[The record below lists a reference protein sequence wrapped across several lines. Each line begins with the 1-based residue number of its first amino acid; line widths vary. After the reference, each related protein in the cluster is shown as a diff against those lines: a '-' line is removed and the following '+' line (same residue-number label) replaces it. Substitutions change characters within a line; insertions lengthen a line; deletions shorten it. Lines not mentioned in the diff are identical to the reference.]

1 MKKII
6 SLFLAFLISI
16 SLVFT
21 VHAEN
26 PAWQEVFENVIE
38 NSAASGFLLMDV
50 SGDGTPELFVSSG
63 KGVAVY
69 YYEGAGAVKAADDKN
84 IPLSLIENLVRV
96 KNTKDNS
103 RHYMGQAMKDGV
115 LVTYKM
121 SFSVCV
127 PVLETLAEEDLVT
140 GAGKFKGSGADLVP
154 SENVTRRVNNYLKDY
169 EQEYLMKSCLRADEI
184 RRLGKSNASKRL
196 FSRYEL
202 LSSFADDSHLF
213 STNQRDEIKNNIGM
227 KKFFAFDR
235 ITVLNDEVI
244 FVAFYVN
251 NTSNNE
257 YAFGYDK
264 KYALINDKFEV
275 ISTYS
280 KEEELDTD
288 YLWSQISPDTKASN
302 FKPDYEKTE
311 DFRGIDDYVKY
322 FSSLLSQD
330 KTINTNGKKEIVD
343 FMEYAVNRC
352 SRTELKAQKNVLT
365 VQKKDASV
373 IAQNAVNSMGQLQSV
388 CASKNISQIRTPKTV
403 PEFVC
408 SGVDMSKPVRIEF
421 EKGVAKELGQASGVR
436 IMLDANHG
444 VYVNAAELSVL
455 EEEVDIFTIEF
466 TKNKKDYSVVFTGK
480 NNEEINSITLPV
492 WFVVPAKSNYASVL
506 ATFDGGTE
514 NRGGQYNAR
523 YENIEFSAVRSGNYQ
538 IIEEDITINDID
550 TVVFSVNLAIR
561 FLVSK
566 GVLDVDR
573 NNNFYPNKE
582 MSRYDFTKAMVSMF
596 YTDVTGVDCSYPD
609 VDKDNE
615 YYSFV
620 AAAEALDISKAQ
632 ADGNFGGDSAVT
644 NEYMMYICGKILAEK
659 KGYKFPEN
667 YYDYISFSDKD
678 DISSEALPYI
688 AVAVQCG
695 LWDNSGEFLPN
706 GAVTREKG
714 AQVLYKTYTLL
725 YDTSPVTTS
734 FSALIGEGDEDTLKD
749 LTPLH
754 RVAICVGITVIML
767 LVFYAISK
775 KRKQEFEP
783 EETEDDNDDN

>member
-6 SLFLAFLISI
+6 SLFLTFLLLIS
-16 SLVFT
+16 VVCT
-21 VHAEN
+21 VHAET
-26 PAWQEVFENVIE
+26 PAWQEVFQNVIE
-38 NSAASGFLLMDV
+38 NSASSEFLLMDV
-50 SGDGTPELFVSSG
+50 SGDGVPELFVASG
-63 KGVAVY
+63 AGVASY

-84 IPLSLIENLVRV
+84 IPFSFIEHLVRV

-103 RHYMGQAMKDGV
+103 RHYMGQAMKDEM
-115 LVTYKM
+115 LITYKM
-121 SFSVCV
+121 SFSACV
-127 PVLETLAEEDLVT
+127 PVLETLAEEDIYT
-140 GAGKFKGSGADLVP
+140 GAGRFKGSGKELLP
-154 SENVTRRVNNYLKDY
+154 SDNVTRQVNNYLKDY
-169 EQEYLMKSCLRADEI
+169 EQEFIMKSCLRPDEV
-184 RRLGKSNASKRL
+184 RRLGKLNAAEK
-196 FSRYEL
+196 FFARYQL
-202 LSSFADDSHLF
+202 MSDFADDGHLF
-213 STNQRDEIKNNIGM
+213 SANQRDEIKNNIGM
-227 KKFFAFDR
+227 KKFLAFDR

-244 FVAFYVN
+244 FVAFYIN
-251 NTSNNE
+251 NTSNYE

-264 KYALINDKFEV
+264 KYALINEKFE
-275 ISTYS
+275 IITTYS
-280 KEEELDTD
+280 NEADLDID
-288 YLWSQISPDTKASN
+288 YLWSLISPDTKASN
-302 FKPDYEKTE
+302 FRPDYEKTE
-311 DFRGIDDYVKY
+311 GFRGIDDYVKY

-330 KTINTNGKKEIVD
+330 NTINENGKKEIVD

-388 CASKNISQIRTPKTV
+388 CQSKNISQIRTPKTV

-421 EKGVAKELGQASGVR
+421 EDGVAKELGQASGVR

-455 EEEVDIFTIEF
+455 EEEVEVFSIEF

-480 NNEEINSITLPV
+480 NNEKINSIPLPV
-492 WFVVPAKSNYASVL
+492 WFVVPANSNYASVL

-514 NRGGQYNAR
+514 NRGGQYNSR
-523 YENIEFSAVRSGNYQ
+523 YANIEFSAVRSGHYQ

-550 TVVFSVNLAIR
+550 TVAFSVNLAIR

-582 MSRYDFTKAMVSMF
+582 MSRNDFTKALVSMF
-596 YTDVTGVDCSYPD
+596 YTDVADVECSYPD
-609 VDKDNE
+609 VEKESE
-615 YYSFV
+615 YYSFI
-620 AAAEALDISKAQ
+620 AAAETLNITKAQ
-632 ADGNFGGDSAVT
+632 DDGTFGGESSVT

-667 YYDYISFSDKD
+667 YYDYVTFSDKD
-678 DISSEALPYI
+678 SISSEALPYI

-695 LWDNSGEFLPN
+695 LLDNSGEFSPQS
-706 GAVTREKG
+706 AVTREKG
-714 AQVLYKTYTLL
+714 AQVLYKTFTLL

-734 FSALIGEGDEDTLKD
+734 FSALIGEDDEEALKD
-749 LTPLH
+749 LSPLQ
-754 RVAICVGITVIML
+754 RAGICVGITAVL
-767 LVFYAISK
+767 LLTFYVISK

-783 EETEDDNDDN
+783 EEDETEEND